1 MAGTYRAFFGFA
13 KEPFPVEVDLKDIY
27 ETRDLAGVADRFL
40 YAVGLGAMALITGEV
55 GSGKSTALRFAA
67 AKLHPSEYRVF
78 HLTASSGSI
87 LEFYRLFL
95 AQLGIEAAS
104 SSRAFMTRI
113 IKREILDLNLAKKI
127 KPLLVIDEASLIRL
141 DVFSELHTIVE
152 FERETKASLPIILA
166 GQGQLIDKLTY
177 RASMPIASRIVARTH
192 LEGVDRQEMEQYL
205 KHHLGIAGVKQNL
218 FDEQALTAIH
228 QGSGGILRKA
238 NHLARG
244 SLIAAAAQNQ
254 MQVKAEHVRL
264 AATEIF

>member
-1 MAGTYRAFFGFA
+1 MAAAYRAFFGFA

-27 ETRDLAGVADRFL
+27 ETQDLAGVADRFL
-40 YAVGLGAMALITGEV
+40 YAVRLGAMALVTGEV
-55 GSGKSTALRFAA
+55 GSGKSTAIRFAA
-67 AKLHPSEYRVF
+67 AKLHPAEYRVF

-95 AQLGIEAAS
+95 AQLGVDAPS

-113 IKREILDLNLAKKI
+113 IKREIIDLNLAKKL

-141 DVFSELHTIVE
+141 DVFAELHTIAE
-152 FERETKASLPIILA
+152 FEKETRAALPIILI

-177 RASMPIASRIVARTH
+177 RASMPLASRIVARTH

-205 KHHLGIAGVKQNL
+205 KHHLQIAGIRQNL
-218 FDEQALTAIH
+218 FDETAVTAIH
-228 QGSGGILRKA
+228 QGAGGILRKA

-244 SLIAAAAQNQ
+244 ALIAAARQNK
-254 MQVKAEHVRL
+254 MQVSAEHVRL